1 MRRMLGARSPG
12 AVAVLAATVLAATVL
27 AATVLSGCATSA
39 GDRTGD
45 DEETS
50 VGSII
55 GEWQL
60 TKGSDAD
67 GGWRINGTP
76 VTLVIADDSVAGQG
90 PCNGFGG
97 DVEVDGSAITIGS
110 IVSTK
115 MACTDDAR
123 TRLETRYF
131 AALENVTTAELGGTA
146 DLSTLTLSG
155 PDETLKFT
163 IVAKKT
169 AN

>member
-1 MRRMLGARSPG
+1 MRRALLA
-12 AVAVLAATVLAATVL
+12 AVAIAALTLT
-27 AATVLSGCATSA
+27 GCATDA
-39 GDRTGD
+39 GNRSGT
-45 DEETS
+45 DEETT

-60 TKGSDAD
+60 TKGNDAD
-67 GGWRINGTP
+67 GRWAVNGTP

-97 DVEVDGSAITIGS
+97 DVRVDGSDITIDT
-110 IVSTK
+110 ITSTK
-115 MACTDDAR
+115 MACTDDDR

-131 AALENVTTAELGGTA
+131 QALEKVTTAELGGTA
-146 DLSTLTLSG
+146 ELSTLTLRG

-163 IVAKKT
+163 IVARK
-169 AN
+169 AAD